1 MVQATSTVRVAQVG
15 LDVTDQGLEDLF
27 SDYGPI
33 KRCFVVKP
41 KKTKI
46 NNKDVNRT
54 IGYVEFAIAEDAET
68 AINEPSQKSPELGI
82 PGTPITV
89 TSAPDRSSPND
100 GH

>member
-1 MVQATSTVRVAQVG
+1 MLNDIFYKMVQATSTVRVAQVG
-15 LDVTDQGLEDLF
+15 LDVTDQTLEDLF

-68 AINEPSQKSPELGI
+68 AINEISQKSPKASQNFNFFI
-82 PGTPITV
+82 DFSV
-89 TSAPDRSSPND
+89 F
-100 GH
+100 